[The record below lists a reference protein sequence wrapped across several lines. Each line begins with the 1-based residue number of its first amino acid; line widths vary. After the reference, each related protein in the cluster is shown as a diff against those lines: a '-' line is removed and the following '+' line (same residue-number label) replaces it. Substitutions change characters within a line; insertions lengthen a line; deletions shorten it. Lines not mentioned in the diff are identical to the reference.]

1 MVTGYF
7 WLSDGQWEKIDPLLP
22 VYIRGKRRVDDRR
35 VISGIIQVIIS
46 GCRWS
51 DAPLEYGPRKT
62 LYNRFVRWAVRG
74 TGACV
79 HGACARRRPA
89 GRSLAGQHAYQGPPV
104 GQRRA
109 AKKGGSRGIGTS
121 RGGRNTKIHLIADA
135 HGRPKVIALTGG
147 ERHDSVPAQAMLAR
161 LPPDLRVIA
170 DAAYDS
176 AELRRWLADRG
187 SRVMIPNRKNR
198 KQPYPFDA
206 VTYRRRNIVE
216 RTFCR
221 LKDFRRLATRYDR
234 LDETFISTLCIAAA
248 LAYFLK

>member
-1 MVTGYF
+1 M
-7 WLSDGQWEKIDPLLP
+7 
-22 VYIRGKRRVDDRR
+22 
-35 VISGIIQVIIS
+35 
-46 GCRWS
+46 
-51 DAPLEYGPRKT
+51 
-62 LYNRFVRWAVRG
+62 
-74 TGACV
+74 
-79 HGACARRRPA
+79 
-89 GRSLAGQHAYQGPPV
+89 
-104 GQRRA
+104 
-109 AKKGGSRGIGTS
+109 
-121 RGGRNTKIHLIADA
+121 IADA

-161 LPPDLRVIA
+161 LPSDLRVIA

-187 SRVMIPNRKNR
+187 SRVIIPNRKNR

-206 VTYRRRNIVE
+206 ITYRRRNIVE

-234 LDETFISTLCIAAA
+234 LDETFVATLCIAAA